1 MKLNGLY
8 TCVNV
13 WCWIT
18 RRSTFIPPTSAT
30 PHCTNILANK
40 RYLIKIVELVYQ
52 SLQNK
57 VHSFIHS
64 IVHGLSALCN
74 FCRTFWWPR
83 FCDFVFS
90 LCLLLTFSWPDPRL
104 ESTQCKMH
112 VLTIQARIPICF
124 EQLMAYIG
132 IVWIVGR
139 KENMV
144 TMLFTSG
151 SFLLVMSNCFL
162 RKDHG
167 HYLKI
172 PSWNVS
178 HIVIILI
185 LWIKDFNLCLIQS
198 FTYKMKTKTIFYILF
213 LAV

>member
-30 PHCTNILANK
+30 PHRTNILANK

-83 FCDFVFS
+83 FCDFMS
-90 LCLLLTFSWPDPRL
+90 LVYVCYWPFHD
-104 ESTQCKMH
+104 
-112 VLTIQARIPICF
+112 
-124 EQLMAYIG
+124 
-132 IVWIVGR
+132 
-139 KENMV
+139 
-144 TMLFTSG
+144 
-151 SFLLVMSNCFL
+151 
-162 RKDHG
+162 
-167 HYLKI
+167 
-172 PSWNVS
+172 
-178 HIVIILI
+178 LI
-185 LWIKDFNLCLIQS
+185 LAWNPHNPGPYTNMLWTVNGLYRDCMDSRQEREHGENA
-198 FTYKMKTKTIFYILF
+198 FY
-213 LAV
+213 

>member
-1 MKLNGLY
+1 M
-8 TCVNV
+8 
-13 WCWIT
+13 
-18 RRSTFIPPTSAT
+18 FINRCKTKF
-30 PHCTNILANK
+30 I
-40 RYLIKIVELVYQ
+40 
-52 SLQNK
+52 
-57 VHSFIHS
+57 HSFIQLYMAFRPC
-64 IVHGLSALCN
+64 VMFVELFDDQVLW
-74 FCRTFWWPR
+74 FY
-83 FCDFVFS
+83 VFS

-104 ESTQCKMH
+104 EITQCKMH

-151 SFLLVMSNCFL
+151 SFLLVMSNYFL

>member
-1 MKLNGLY
+1 MTK
-8 TCVNV
+8 
-13 WCWIT
+13 
-18 RRSTFIPPTSAT
+18 
-30 PHCTNILANK
+30 ILWF
-40 RYLIKIVELVYQ
+40 Y
-52 SLQNK
+52 
-57 VHSFIHS
+57 
-64 IVHGLSALCN
+64 
-74 FCRTFWWPR
+74 
-83 FCDFVFS
+83 VFS
-90 LCLLLTFSWPDPRL
+90 LCLLLTFSWPDPGL

-144 TMLFTSG
+144 KMLFTSG

-198 FTYKMKTKTIFYILF
+198 YKEFTYKMKTKTIFYILF